1 LDQEQVRRRRQ
12 GERRAEKTGDD
23 GVSLPGDTAPEFPLL
38 ALYDLFGFLYSKIT
52 AMQDELLK
60 RFTKSYEPG
69 AVICREGEE
78 GEEMYIIQKGKVRV
92 SKLFADKVHVVS
104 ILEKGDF
111 FGETAIVNRTRRTA
125 TVTAVDAV
133 ELLVFDREGLQ
144 NMITRNARIALSII
158 DKLCRRLQNAHLQI
172 QHLVKRD
179 ARGQIALHL
188 RYLFQE
194 LPAGQ
199 SAVPFQGTLDDISL
213 AFEMPRED
221 VRSLLGVL
229 KEEGILEITE
239 KTITLLDREKLLRL
253 TESLG
258 RDASEAPVG

>member
-1 LDQEQVRRRRQ
+1 M
-12 GERRAEKTGDD
+12 
-23 GVSLPGDTAPEFPLL
+23 P
-38 ALYDLFGFLYSKIT
+38 
-52 AMQDELLK
+52 DELLQ
-60 RFTKSYEPG
+60 RFTKSYAPG

-78 GEEMYIIQKGKVRV
+78 GDEMYIIQKGKVRV
-92 SKLFADKVHVVS
+92 SKLFAGKAHVVS

-125 TVTAVDAV
+125 TVTALDSV

-199 SAVPFQGTLDDISL
+199 TTVPFQSTLDDVSL
-213 AFEMPRED
+213 AFELPMEE
-221 VRSLLGVL
+221 VQKVL
-229 KEEGILEITE
+229 SILQKEGILGVTAQ
-239 KTITLLDREKLLRL
+239 TIALLDREKLLQL
-253 TESLG
+253 TESVG
-258 RDASEAPVG
+258 RDAAEPASR

>member
-1 LDQEQVRRRRQ
+1 M
-12 GERRAEKTGDD
+12 
-23 GVSLPGDTAPEFPLL
+23 P
-38 ALYDLFGFLYSKIT
+38 
-52 AMQDELLK
+52 DEMLQ
-60 RFTKSYEPG
+60 RFSKSYAPG

-78 GEEMYIIQKGKVRV
+78 GDEMYIIQKGKVRV
-92 SKLFADKVHVVS
+92 SKRFADKIHVVS

-125 TVTAVDAV
+125 TVTAIDAV

-158 DKLCRRLQNAHLQI
+158 DKLCRRLQSAHLQI

-199 SAVPFQGTLDDISL
+199 TAVPFGATLDDVSL
-213 AFEMPRED
+213 GFEMPRDD
-221 VRSLLGVL
+221 VRRVLESLAAEGVL
-229 KEEGILEITE
+229 GISTD
-239 KTITLLDREKLLRL
+239 TITLVDKEKLFRL
-253 TESLG
+253 TEAVG
-258 RDASEAPVG
+258 RDTADAARASQP

>member
-1 LDQEQVRRRRQ
+1 M
-12 GERRAEKTGDD
+12 
-23 GVSLPGDTAPEFPLL
+23 P
-38 ALYDLFGFLYSKIT
+38 
-52 AMQDELLK
+52 DELLQ
-60 RFTKSYEPG
+60 RFTKSYAPG

-92 SKLFADKVHVVS
+92 SKRFADKVHVVS

-179 ARGQIALHL
+179 AKGQIALHL

-199 SAVPFQGTLDDISL
+199 TTVPFQSALDDVCL
-213 AFEMPRED
+213 AFEMPMDDARKIFAVLQKDGILGITEETI
-221 VRSLLGVL
+221 SLLD
-229 KEEGILEITE
+229 K
-239 KTITLLDREKLLRL
+239 EKLLRL

-258 RDASEAPVG
+258 RDSSEATAAG

>member
-1 LDQEQVRRRRQ
+1 M
-12 GERRAEKTGDD
+12 
-23 GVSLPGDTAPEFPLL
+23 P
-38 ALYDLFGFLYSKIT
+38 
-52 AMQDELLK
+52 DELLQ
-60 RFTKSYEPG
+60 RFTKSYAPG

-92 SKLFADKVHVVS
+92 SKRFADKAHVVA

-172 QHLVKRD
+172 QHLVRRD
-179 ARGQIALHL
+179 AKGQIAVHL

-199 SAVPFQGTLDDISL
+199 TAVPFQRTLDDVSL
-213 AFEMPRED
+213 AFEMPMEEVRGMLISLQED
-221 VRSLLGVL
+221 GVL
-229 KEEGILEITE
+229 GISDQS
-239 KTITLLDREKLLRL
+239 ITLLDREKLFQL
-253 TESLG
+253 TDQT
-258 RDASEAPVG
+258 R

>member
-1 LDQEQVRRRRQ
+1 M
-12 GERRAEKTGDD
+12 
-23 GVSLPGDTAPEFPLL
+23 P
-38 ALYDLFGFLYSKIT
+38 
-52 AMQDELLK
+52 DELLQ
-60 RFTKSYEPG
+60 RFTKSYAPG
-69 AVICREGEE
+69 TVICGEGEE

-92 SKLFADKVHVVS
+92 SKRFADKVHVVS

-179 ARGQIALHL
+179 AKGQVALHL

-199 SAVPFQGTLDDISL
+199 TTVPFQSTLDDVSL
-213 AFEMPRED
+213 AFETPMDD
-221 VRSLLGVL
+221 VRKVFAVL
-229 KEEGILEITE
+229 RDEGILGITE
-239 KTITLLDREKLLRL
+239 ETIALIDKEKLLRL

-258 RDASEAPVG
+258 REASEATSS

>member
-1 LDQEQVRRRRQ
+1 M
-12 GERRAEKTGDD
+12 
-23 GVSLPGDTAPEFPLL
+23 P
-38 ALYDLFGFLYSKIT
+38 
-52 AMQDELLK
+52 DELLQ
-60 RFTKSYEPG
+60 RFTKSYAPG

-78 GEEMYIIQKGKVRV
+78 GDEMYIIQKGKVRV
-92 SKLFADKVHVVS
+92 GKLFAGKARVVS

-125 TVTAVDAV
+125 TVTALDSV

-199 SAVPFQGTLDDISL
+199 TTVPFQSTLDDVSL
-213 AFEMPRED
+213 AFELPMEE
-221 VRSLLGVL
+221 VQKVL
-229 KEEGILEITE
+229 SILQKEGILEVTAQ
-239 KTITLLDREKLLRL
+239 TIALLDREKLLQL
-253 TESLG
+253 TESVG
-258 RDASEAPVG
+258 RDAAEPASS

>member
-1 LDQEQVRRRRQ
+1 M
-12 GERRAEKTGDD
+12 
-23 GVSLPGDTAPEFPLL
+23 P
-38 ALYDLFGFLYSKIT
+38 
-52 AMQDELLK
+52 DELLQ
-60 RFTKSYEPG
+60 RFTKSYAPG

-92 SKLFADKVHVVS
+92 SKLFADRVRVVS

-111 FGETAIVNRTRRTA
+111 FGETAIVNRTCRTA
-125 TVTAVDAV
+125 TVTAVDSV

-179 ARGQIALHL
+179 AKGQIALHL

-199 SAVPFQGTLDDISL
+199 TTVPFQSTLDDVSL
-213 AFEMPRED
+213 AFEMPMDE
-221 VRSLLGVL
+221 VRKILSLLMN
-229 KEEGILEITE
+229 EGILGVAGESIS
-239 KTITLLDREKLLRL
+239 LLDKDRLLRL

-258 RDASEAPVG
+258 GGANGAAAG

>member
-1 LDQEQVRRRRQ
+1 
-12 GERRAEKTGDD
+12 
-23 GVSLPGDTAPEFPLL
+23 
-38 ALYDLFGFLYSKIT
+38 
-52 AMQDELLK
+52 
-60 RFTKSYEPG
+60 
-69 AVICREGEE
+69 
-78 GEEMYIIQKGKVRV
+78 MYIIQKGKVRV
-92 SKLFADKVHVVS
+92 SKRFADKVRVVS

-125 TVTAVDAV
+125 TVAAVDAV

-158 DKLCRRLQNAHLQI
+158 DKLCRRLQSAHLQI

-179 ARGQIALHL
+179 AKGQIALHL

-199 SAVPFQGTLDDISL
+199 TEVPFQSTLDDVSM
-213 AFEMPRED
+213 AFEMPMED
-221 VRSLLGVL
+221 ARKVFAVL
-229 KEEGILEITE
+229 QVDGILEIKE
-239 KTITLLDREKLLRL
+239 NSVSLLDKDKLLRL

-258 RDASEAPVG
+258 RDPNEAQTG

>member
-1 LDQEQVRRRRQ
+1 M
-12 GERRAEKTGDD
+12 
-23 GVSLPGDTAPEFPLL
+23 P
-38 ALYDLFGFLYSKIT
+38 
-52 AMQDELLK
+52 DELLQ
-60 RFTKSYEPG
+60 RFTKSYAPG
-69 AVICREGEE
+69 AVICGEGEE

-92 SKLFADKVHVVS
+92 SKRFADKVHVVS

-179 ARGQIALHL
+179 AKGQVALHL

-199 SAVPFQGTLDDISL
+199 STVPFQSTLDDVSL
-213 AFEMPRED
+213 AFETPMED
-221 VRSLLGVL
+221 VRKVFAVL
-229 KEEGILEITE
+229 RDEGILGITE
-239 KTITLLDREKLLRL
+239 ETIALIDKEKLLRL

-258 RDASEAPVG
+258 REASEATPG

>member
-1 LDQEQVRRRRQ
+1 M
-12 GERRAEKTGDD
+12 
-23 GVSLPGDTAPEFPLL
+23 P
-38 ALYDLFGFLYSKIT
+38 
-52 AMQDELLK
+52 DELLQ
-60 RFTKSYEPG
+60 RFTKSYAPG
-69 AVICREGEE
+69 AVICGEGEE

-92 SKLFADKVHVVS
+92 SKRFADKVHVVS

-179 ARGQIALHL
+179 AKGQVALHL

-199 SAVPFQGTLDDISL
+199 STVPFQSTLDDVSL
-213 AFEMPRED
+213 AFETPMED
-221 VRSLLGVL
+221 VRKVFAVL
-229 KEEGILEITE
+229 RDEGILGITE
-239 KTITLLDREKLLRL
+239 ETIALIDKEKLLRL

-258 RDASEAPVG
+258 RETSEATPG

>member
-1 LDQEQVRRRRQ
+1 M
-12 GERRAEKTGDD
+12 
-23 GVSLPGDTAPEFPLL
+23 P
-38 ALYDLFGFLYSKIT
+38 
-52 AMQDELLK
+52 DELLQ
-60 RFTKSYEPG
+60 RFTKSYAPG

-92 SKLFADKVHVVS
+92 SKRFADKVHVVS

-179 ARGQIALHL
+179 AKGQIALHL

-199 SAVPFQGTLDDISL
+199 TVVPFESTLDDVSL
-213 AFEMPRED
+213 AFEMPMDD
-221 VRSLLGVL
+221 VRKIFAVL
-229 KEEGILEITE
+229 QQDGILGITAE
-239 KTITLLDREKLLRL
+239 TISLLDREKLLRL

-258 RDASEAPVG
+258 RDAGEATTAG

>member
-1 LDQEQVRRRRQ
+1 M
-12 GERRAEKTGDD
+12 
-23 GVSLPGDTAPEFPLL
+23 P
-38 ALYDLFGFLYSKIT
+38 
-52 AMQDELLK
+52 DELLQ
-60 RFTKSYEPG
+60 RFTKSYAPG
-69 AVICREGEE
+69 AVICGEGEE

-92 SKLFADKVHVVS
+92 SKRFADKVHVVS

-179 ARGQIALHL
+179 AKGQVALHL

-199 SAVPFQGTLDDISL
+199 TTVPFQSTLDDVSL
-213 AFEMPRED
+213 AFETPMDD
-221 VRSLLGVL
+221 VRKVFAVL
-229 KEEGILEITE
+229 RDEGILGITE
-239 KTITLLDREKLLRL
+239 ETVALIDKEKLLRL

-258 RDASEAPVG
+258 REASEATPG

>member
-1 LDQEQVRRRRQ
+1 M
-12 GERRAEKTGDD
+12 
-23 GVSLPGDTAPEFPLL
+23 P
-38 ALYDLFGFLYSKIT
+38 
-52 AMQDELLK
+52 DELLQ
-60 RFTKSYEPG
+60 RFTKSYAPG
-69 AVICREGEE
+69 AVICGEGEE

-92 SKLFADKVHVVS
+92 SKRFADKVHVVS

-133 ELLVFDREGLQ
+133 ELLVIDREGLQ

-179 ARGQIALHL
+179 AKGQVALHL

-199 SAVPFQGTLDDISL
+199 TTVPFQSTLDDVSL
-213 AFEMPRED
+213 AFETPMED
-221 VRSLLGVL
+221 VRKVFAVL
-229 KEEGILEITE
+229 RDEGILGITE
-239 KTITLLDREKLLRL
+239 ETIALIDKEKLLRL

-258 RDASEAPVG
+258 RETSEATPG

>member
-1 LDQEQVRRRRQ
+1 M
-12 GERRAEKTGDD
+12 
-23 GVSLPGDTAPEFPLL
+23 P
-38 ALYDLFGFLYSKIT
+38 
-52 AMQDELLK
+52 DELLQ
-60 RFTKSYEPG
+60 RFTKSYAPG
-69 AVICREGEE
+69 SVICHEGEE
-78 GEEMYIIQKGKVRV
+78 GDEMYIIQKGKVRV
-92 SKLFADKVHVVS
+92 SKVFAGKPHVVS

-194 LPAGQ
+194 LPVGQ
-199 SAVPFQGTLDDISL
+199 TTVPFQSTLDDVSL
-213 AFEMPRED
+213 AFELPREE
-221 VRSLLGVL
+221 VQKVFSILQA
-229 KEEGILEITE
+229 EGILEVTAQ
-239 KTITLLDREKLLRL
+239 TIGLLDREKLLRL
-253 TESLG
+253 TET
-258 RDASEAPVG
+258 VGKDPAGTAAG

>member
-1 LDQEQVRRRRQ
+1 M
-12 GERRAEKTGDD
+12 
-23 GVSLPGDTAPEFPLL
+23 P
-38 ALYDLFGFLYSKIT
+38 
-52 AMQDELLK
+52 DELLQ
-60 RFTKSYEPG
+60 RFTKSYAPG
-69 AVICREGEE
+69 ATICREGEE
-78 GEEMYIIQKGKVRV
+78 GDEMYIIQKGKVRV
-92 SKLFADKVHVVS
+92 SKLFAGKAHVVS

-125 TVTAVDAV
+125 TVTAVDSV

-158 DKLCRRLQNAHLQI
+158 DKLCRRLQSAHLQI

-199 SAVPFQGTLDDISL
+199 AAVPLQSTIDDVSL
-213 AFEMPRED
+213 AFEMPMEEVRKVFSALVD
-221 VRSLLGVL
+221 V
-229 KEEGILEITE
+229 GILKVEGE
-239 KTITLLDREKLLRL
+239 TISLLDREKLLRM
-253 TESLG
+253 TETVG
-258 RDASEAPVG
+258 KDASGALPAG

>member
-1 LDQEQVRRRRQ
+1 M
-12 GERRAEKTGDD
+12 
-23 GVSLPGDTAPEFPLL
+23 P
-38 ALYDLFGFLYSKIT
+38 
-52 AMQDELLK
+52 DELLQ
-60 RFTKSYEPG
+60 RFTKSYAPG
-69 AVICREGEE
+69 AIICREGEE

-92 SKLFADKVHVVS
+92 SKRFADKVHVVS

-179 ARGQIALHL
+179 AKGQIALHL

-199 SAVPFQGTLDDISL
+199 TVVPFESTLDDVSL
-213 AFEMPRED
+213 AFEMPMDD
-221 VRSLLGVL
+221 VRKIFAVL
-229 KEEGILEITE
+229 QQDGILGITAE
-239 KTITLLDREKLLRL
+239 TISLLDREKLLQL

-258 RDASEAPVG
+258 RDAGEATTAG

>member
-1 LDQEQVRRRRQ
+1 M
-12 GERRAEKTGDD
+12 
-23 GVSLPGDTAPEFPLL
+23 P
-38 ALYDLFGFLYSKIT
+38 
-52 AMQDELLK
+52 DELLQ
-60 RFTKSYEPG
+60 RFTKSYSPG
-69 AVICREGEE
+69 AIICREGEE

-92 SKLFADKVHVVS
+92 SKLFGDKVRVVS

-179 ARGQIALHL
+179 AKGLIALRL
-188 RYLFQE
+188 RHLFQE
-194 LPAGQ
+194 LPAGTTTM
-199 SAVPFQGTLDDISL
+199 PFQSTLDHVSL
-213 AFEMPRED
+213 EFEMPMEE
-221 VRSLLGVL
+221 VRAILIAFQDD
-229 KEEGILEITE
+229 GILGISDQS
-239 KTITLLDREKLLRL
+239 ITLVDRQKLLQL
-253 TESLG
+253 TESAG
-258 RDASEAPVG
+258 RSGSQTLTPPQETR